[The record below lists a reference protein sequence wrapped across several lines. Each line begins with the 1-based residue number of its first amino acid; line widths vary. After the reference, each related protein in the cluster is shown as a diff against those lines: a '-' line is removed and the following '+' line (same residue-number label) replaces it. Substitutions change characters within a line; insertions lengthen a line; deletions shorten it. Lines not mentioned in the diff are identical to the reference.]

1 MSFMID
7 KGQGLDG
14 KLRYSSKVL
23 RYLEAQDSTMVS
35 RFASPSV
42 GKGNLV
48 LKCGS
53 GKNGKFDK
61 VRLKKKT

>member
-1 MSFMID
+1 MSFIID
-7 KGQGLDG
+7 KGQGLDR

-23 RYLEAQDSTMVS
+23 RYLEAQDSTIVS

-42 GKGNLV
+42 GKGDLLVV

-53 GKNGKFDK
+53 GKNRNK
-61 VRLKKKT
+61 V